1 MHPITPLSEPTHTPH
16 ELTVTVFDT
25 VDSTNRVA
33 KEEAAKETPSLYV
46 ARTQTAG
53 RGRLG
58 RSFHSPA
65 HTGLYMTV
73 AYTTHTPLTEAVGV
87 TAAAAV
93 AAATAIED
101 MTPKRPA
108 VKWVNDLY
116 LDGKKLGGILTEAV
130 TRPDGSNRMIVGL
143 GINLTT
149 VNFPEGMSVPATCLF
164 GKGEAPDDITA
175 FADAL
180 ASEIAR
186 RLLNRVAGEGG
197 GLYGE
202 ACLHAYRRRLLYVG
216 EEVLCTQGSRQITGT
231 LLGVDDRY
239 GLLLRTTEGDMTLSS
254 GEISLRPLPRF

>member
-1 MHPITPLSEPTHTPH
+1 MHPITPLSKPTHTP
-16 ELTVTVFDT
+16 ENLTVTVFDT
-25 VDSTNRVA
+25 VDSTNKVA
-33 KEEAAKETPSLYV
+33 KEEAAKDTPSLYI

-73 AYTTHTPLTEAVGV
+73 AYTTLTPLTEAVGV

-93 AAATAIED
+93 AAVTAIEN
-101 MTPKRPA
+101 MTAKSPSI
-108 VKWVNDLY
+108 KWVNDLY

-164 GKGEAPDDITA
+164 GEGEAPDHITA
-175 FADAL
+175 FADEL
-180 ASEIAR
+180 AMEIAR
-186 RLLNRVAGEGG
+186 RLLNRIAGEGG

-216 EEVLCTQGSRQITGT
+216 EEVLCTQGSHRITGT

-239 GLLLRTTEGDMTLSS
+239 GLLLETPEGVLSLSS
-254 GEISLRPLPRF
+254 GEISLRPVSRI